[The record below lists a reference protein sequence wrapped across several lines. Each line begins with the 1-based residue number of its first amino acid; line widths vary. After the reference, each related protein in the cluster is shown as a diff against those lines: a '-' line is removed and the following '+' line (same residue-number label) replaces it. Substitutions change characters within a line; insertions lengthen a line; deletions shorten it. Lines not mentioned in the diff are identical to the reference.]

1 MTARIV
7 EVDGINVPFFIYG
20 TAWKKNETSRL
31 TRLALDTG
39 FRGIDTANQRKH
51 YHEAA
56 VGEALSD
63 AVDSGLVTREEI
75 FLQTKFTF
83 QAGQDDRLPYDPDA
97 PPAEQVA
104 QSFTSSL
111 RNLRTDYIDSY
122 ILHGPTRR
130 SGLQPD
136 DWAAWRAMEAL
147 HQTGQARLIGIS
159 NIRLDQLKLLCKDA
173 NVQPSFVQNRCYAS
187 RAWDRDIREFCADQ
201 GIYYQGFSL
210 LTANHKEVKHPIIK
224 RIAKRYGKSVS
235 QIIFRFALDLG
246 MIPLTGTAN
255 PDHMRIDLE
264 VLDFELQ
271 LNEVQ
276 LIETVHSADGL

>member
-20 TAWKKNETSRL
+20 TAWKENETSRL

-63 AVDSGLVTREEI
+63 VVDSGLVTREEI

-136 DWAAWRAMEAL
+136 DWAAWRAMEASTTSTVSWA
-147 HQTGQARLIGIS
+147 HRKFSRPCRSKTIRVIGFMVLSTSI
-159 NIRLDQLKLLCKDA
+159 
-173 NVQPSFVQNRCYAS
+173 
-187 RAWDRDIREFCADQ
+187 
-201 GIYYQGFSL
+201 
-210 LTANHKEVKHPIIK
+210 LTQQ
-224 RIAKRYGKSVS
+224 RMS
-235 QIIFRFALDLG
+235 D
-246 MIPLTGTAN
+246 
-255 PDHMRIDLE
+255 
-264 VLDFELQ
+264 
-271 LNEVQ
+271 
-276 LIETVHSADGL
+276 